1 MNPLQVCKEALKVW
15 RENLIPLAAIN
26 GVMMVLQA
34 GLKMYMKAYA
44 PSGVDTGTSDVE
56 AATIIVFG
64 ICALVLVCV
73 NSFLTLALINY
84 ARAPR
89 QGHPY
94 LFSALKDAMTRTVPF
109 LKSLFLLWAFV
120 LVGMSVAALFL
131 AGGKIAYASLIKSSG
146 SNIALSVLLASS
158 TVFVVLTIS
167 VIWYSFFFSLGPL
180 VAAYE
185 HLPAVA
191 SLRAS
196 RDRVRGNALRYLIAI
211 ASIGI
216 LYFVVGLGLYAAI
229 TRFTHDKLILDMIDP
244 LLLLVFGP
252 LALVVWYVSYKKLT
266 EMKAKP
272 TPR

>member
-1 MNPLQVCKEALKVW
+1 MKPLQVCREALKAW
-15 RENLIPLAAIN
+15 KENLIPLVALN

-34 GLKMYMKAYA
+34 GLKTYMNTLMPAQ
-44 PSGVDTGTSDVE
+44 SGTAASDVS
-56 AATIIVFG
+56 AVTIVAFG
-64 ICALVLVCV
+64 LCALVLVCV

-84 ARAPR
+84 AREPR
-89 QGHPY
+89 HGRPY
-94 LFSALKDAMTRTVPF
+94 LFSALKDAGARVVPF
-109 LKSLFLLWAFV
+109 LKSLFLLWAFI

-131 AGGKIAYASLIKSSG
+131 GGGKIAYASLIKSSG
-146 SNIALSVLLASS
+146 SNIALSVLLATS

-185 HLPAVA
+185 HLPAIA

-196 RDRVRGNALRYLIAI
+196 RDRVRGNALRYVVAI
-211 ASIGI
+211 AVVGF
-216 LYFVVGLGLYAAI
+216 LYFVIGFGLYGAI

-252 LALVVWYVSYKKLT
+252 LGLVVWYMSYKKLT
-266 EMKAKP
+266 ELKQTKKI
-272 TPR
+272 